1 MTKCIVCNTMIPRE
15 FDINN
20 LFSKNKIICK
30 RCIDQAYQVETRRC
44 PTCHK
49 KLQEDETVCLD
60 CQFLSQYFEPFNHIY
75 FVSDYHEWMKSLIH
89 RYKSDGDILL
99 SKYFAAC
106 LLKSYSRLFFKKY
119 DFIIPIPS
127 SSERQKLRGFRH
139 VETILEEAHIKYESI
154 LMANHRLKQST
165 LTKLE
170 RIHQENPFKIND
182 DKENLLED
190 GMHILLI
197 DDIYTTGLTAH
208 HAQKVLLHKKKLNID
223 MLAFARV

>member
-1 MTKCIVCNTMIPRE
+1 MTSCIVCNTAIPME
-15 FDINN
+15 FDINHI
-20 LFSKNKIICK
+20 FSKNKVICEN
-30 RCIDQAYQVETRRC
+30 CIEKAYQLETRRC

-49 KLQEDETVCLD
+49 KLNEDETVCLD
-60 CQFLSQYFEPFNHIY
+60 CQFLSQYFEPINHIY
-75 FVSDYHEWMKSLIH
+75 FVSDYDEWIKAQIH

-106 LLKSYSRLFFKKY
+106 LLKNYPKSFFYKY
-119 DFIIPIPS
+119 DYVIPIPS
-127 SSERQKLRGFRH
+127 SIERQKLRGFRH
-139 VETILEEAHIKYESI
+139 VETILEEAKIKYESI
-154 LMANHRLKQST
+154 LLAKHRMKQSE
-165 LTKLE
+165 LSKIE
-170 RIHQENPFKIND
+170 RIHQDNPFTID
-182 DKENLLED
+182 CEKEALLKD